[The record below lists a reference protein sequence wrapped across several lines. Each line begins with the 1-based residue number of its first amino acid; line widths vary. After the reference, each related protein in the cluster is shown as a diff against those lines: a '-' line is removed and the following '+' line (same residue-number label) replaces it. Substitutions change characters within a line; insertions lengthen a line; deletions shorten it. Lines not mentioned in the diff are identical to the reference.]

1 MKQQVVHPNS
11 NSENSRK
18 TSKAAQNPPIIVH
31 SKVALKDQNV
41 KLKTEVQ
48 MLQQA
53 LANLSINEIADLSS

>member
-1 MKQQVVHPNS
+1 MKQQVGRHNS

-18 TSKAAQNPPIIVH
+18 STNAAQNPPNNGH
-31 SKVALKDQNV
+31 TKVALKDQNV